1 MVILYDP
8 RYQTFQSWA
17 SLLVEQFASN
27 QLEIPND
34 STDWKLWGDGLKAID
49 IFANEAVPST
59 SSFENWEDWASAL
72 LLAVNSG
79 A

>member
-49 IFANEAVPST
+49 IFANEAVPNT
-59 SSFENWEDWASAL
+59 GSFENWEDWASAL

-79 A
+79 V

>member
-59 SSFENWEDWASAL
+59 STFENWEDWASAL

-79 A
+79 V

>member
-59 SSFENWEDWASAL
+59 SIFENWEDWASAL